1 MFSVLL
7 SSWIFPL
14 LRVGTKK
21 LLNLGDLYKPLKS
34 DRSKCLAES
43 LEKHWNDELL
53 KSQHKGSKPSLLKA
67 LVKTFIKSYSIY
79 ALLLFITMICFKW
92 IFFFINLKA
101 VWNDQTF
108 RTPQPLL
115 LSWLVGLFEDEA
127 LYDRNAAYIA
137 ASGIVL
143 LSLVSVI
150 FFHHV
155 NCGTLTTGMKI
166 RVAVSSLLNRK
177 VSSQFFLRSFCTGFM
192 SWWRSSR
199 TETLVVSEATGRIT
213 SYL

>member
-1 MFSVLL
+1 MFGGKPGKTLEGRTYQISTQRHKTKPAKGFSENLYQILFHLRPFTFHNNDL
-7 SSWIFPL
+7 SQVS
-14 LRVGTKK
+14 
-21 LLNLGDLYKPLKS
+21 
-34 DRSKCLAES
+34 
-43 LEKHWNDELL
+43 
-53 KSQHKGSKPSLLKA
+53 
-67 LVKTFIKSYSIY
+67 
-79 ALLLFITMICFKW
+79 
-92 IFFFINLKA
+92 FFFVKLKA

-115 LSWLVGLFEDEA
+115 LSWLVGLFEDET

-143 LSLVSVI
+143 LSFLSVI

-177 VSSQFFLRSFCTGFM
+177 VSINFVLLFFFRVLITNQKRVRTYQFCPKWLWNCCMLIWFVGQ
-192 SWWRSSR
+192 
-199 TETLVVSEATGRIT
+199 
-213 SYL
+213 

>member
-1 MFSVLL
+1 MYLI

-14 LRVGTKK
+14 LRTGTKK
-21 LLNLGDLYKPLKS
+21 LLNLSDLYKPLKS

-43 LEKHWNDELL
+43 LEKYWKDELI
-53 KSQHKGSKPSLLKA
+53 KSQHKGTKPSLLRA

-79 ALLLFITMICFKW
+79 ALLLFITMICLKW
-92 IFFFINLKA
+92 AFLNVKLKI
-101 VWNDQTF
+101 VWNDRTF

-143 LSLVSVI
+143 LSFFSVI

-177 VSSQFFLRSFCTGFM
+177 VSINFVLHFDVRTYQFCPR
-192 SWWRSSR
+192 
-199 TETLVVSEATGRIT
+199 
-213 SYL
+213 